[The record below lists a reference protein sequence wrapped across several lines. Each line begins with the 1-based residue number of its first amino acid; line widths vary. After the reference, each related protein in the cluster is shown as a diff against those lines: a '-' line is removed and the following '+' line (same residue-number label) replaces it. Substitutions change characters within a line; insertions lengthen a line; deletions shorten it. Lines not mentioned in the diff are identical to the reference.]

1 MTVYAIAS
9 GKGGVGKTT
18 FALNTGAVLSELG
31 MRTLV
36 IDCDIGM
43 ANLGLLINTVSK
55 KIVSMHEILAGKVED
70 DVSKAIS
77 QTPYGVDVLLSGIS
91 ISGFQ
96 QADPD
101 KLRDV
106 VGKLVDEY
114 EVILLDSPAG
124 ISKESVIPLAI
135 CDEVILIANPE
146 LPSITDALKTKL
158 MAEIVGRRVKGV
170 VINKIMSTKGE
181 LAASKIEDLLEVE
194 VLGAIPHDRS
204 VTKAVAFK
212 VPVVVREPG
221 SPAAKRIKMI
231 AKKLAKVEEA
241 SEDSENGKS
250 REKHEFIERFLKA
263 FRSKTKS

>member
-18 FALNTGAVLSELG
+18 FSINMGAVLSELG

-43 ANLGLLINTVSK
+43 ANLGLLINTESK
-55 KIVSMHEILAGKVED
+55 KIVSMHEVLAGKVED
-70 DVSKAIS
+70 VSEAIN
-77 QTPYGVDVLLSGIS
+77 QTSYGVDVLLSGIS
-91 ISGFQ
+91 IRGFK
-96 QADPD
+96 QADPE
-101 KLRDV
+101 KLREV
-106 VGKLVDEY
+106 VGKLVDGY

-158 MAEIVGRRVKGV
+158 MAEIVGSRVKGV
-170 VINKIMSTKGE
+170 VINRIMGTKGE

-194 VLGAIPHDRS
+194 VLGAIPNDRS

-221 SPAAKRIKMI
+221 SPAAKRIKVI
-231 AKKLAKVEEA
+231 ARKLAKVET
-241 SEDSENGKS
+241 SEDSEDGKR

-263 FRSKTKS
+263 FRLKTKS

>member
-18 FALNTGAVLSELG
+18 FSVNMGAVLSELG
-31 MRTLV
+31 MRVLV

-43 ANLGLLINTVSK
+43 ANLGLVINTESK
-55 KIVSMHEILAGKVED
+55 KIVSMHEVLAGKVD

-91 ISGFQ
+91 IGGFQ

-101 KLRDV
+101 KLREV
-106 VGKLVDEY
+106 VEKLVDGY
-114 EVILLDSPAG
+114 EFILLDSPAG
-124 ISKESVIPLAI
+124 ISKESVIPLAV

-170 VINKIMSTKGE
+170 VINKIVGTKGE

-194 VLGAIPHDRS
+194 VLGAIPNDRS

-221 SPAAKRIKMI
+221 SPAAKRIKAI
-231 AKKLAKVEEA
+231 GRKLAKVEAA
-241 SEDSENGKS
+241 SEDSENGKM
-250 REKHEFIERFLKA
+250 RKKHEFIERFLKA
-263 FRSKTKS
+263 FRQMKTKS

>member
-18 FALNTGAVLSELG
+18 FSINMGTALAELG

-36 IDCDIGM
+36 MDCDIGM
-43 ANLGLLINTVSK
+43 ANLGLLVNTESK
-55 KIVSMHEILAGKVED
+55 NIVSLHEILAGEVE

-91 ISGFQ
+91 ISGFK

-101 KLRDV
+101 KLREV

-114 EVILLDSPAG
+114 DVLLLDSPAG
-124 ISKESVIPLAI
+124 ISKESVIPLAV

-158 MAEIVGRRVKGV
+158 ITEIVGRTVKGV
-170 VINKIMSTKGE
+170 VINKQMGTKGE
-181 LAASKIEDLLEVE
+181 LTASKIEDLLEVK
-194 VLGAIPHDRS
+194 VLGVIPYDRS

-212 VPVVVREPG
+212 VPVVAREPG
-221 SPAAKRIKMI
+221 SPAAKRIKVI
-231 AKKLAKVEEA
+231 AKKLANVET
-241 SEDSENGKS
+241 SEDSENGK
-250 REKHEFIERFLKA
+250 RRDKHEFIARILKV
-263 FRSKTKS
+263 FRTKTKS

>member
-18 FALNTGAVLSELG
+18 FAVNIGSALSELG

-43 ANLGLLINTVSK
+43 ANLGLLINIESK
-55 KIVSMHEILAGKVED
+55 KIVSLHEILAGKVED
-70 DVSKAIS
+70 VSEAIN
-77 QTPYGVDVLLSGIS
+77 QTSYGMDVLLSGIS
-91 ISGFQ
+91 IRGFK
-96 QADPD
+96 QADPE
-101 KLRDV
+101 KLREA
-106 VGKLVDEY
+106 VGKLVDVY

-135 CDEVILIANPE
+135 SDEVILITNPE

-158 MAEIVGRRVKGV
+158 MAEIVGRTVKGV
-170 VINKIMSTKGE
+170 VINKQMGTKGE
-181 LAASKIEDLLEVE
+181 LTASKIEDLLEIE
-194 VLGAIPHDRS
+194 VLGVIPNDRS

-221 SPAAKRIKMI
+221 SPAAKRIKVV
-231 AKKLAKVEEA
+231 ARKLAKVEET
-241 SEDSENGKS
+241 SEDSEDGKS
-250 REKHEFIERFLKA
+250 RAKHEFIKRFLKA
-263 FRSKTKS
+263 FRMR